1 MNIADLITDAQL
13 ADTLGMELDRFHTMR
28 RRKGWPCVKFGRTT
42 FRFTPAQVEDI
53 IAMQTVTP
61 GAMTRT
67 SRSSGR
73 RRS

>member
-53 IAMQTVTP
+53 IAMQTVDGP
-61 GAMTRT
+61 ATRT
-67 SRSSGR
+67 AGRSSGR